1 MPFTTTLWLF
11 WPILLV
17 KSVSCNFELGN
28 VCDWKNENFN
38 VTQYQSPL
46 ENSGPERAFEG
57 GSSFFPWNFL
67 FFIIMLVWI
76 ICCDIFLTTDFYI
89 YSDSFNF
96 GEATLE
102 LTNLETDVNCLFFAY
117 HMWGSQM
124 GSLKVEVKDEGQ
136 WKPVEQYTDYRSN
149 EWQCSGIFLSN
160 PKVSIFLWFKHNIIF
175 IVLGWVTTQKLHSSI
190 ANICSCKFD

>member
-1 MPFTTTLWLF
+1 MQLWVRKCLWLEKWKLQRDAVSKSFRKLRTREGF
-11 WPILLV
+11 WRR
-17 KSVSCNFELGN
+17 FEL
-28 VCDWKNENFN
+28 
-38 VTQYQSPL
+38 
-46 ENSGPERAFEG
+46 
-57 GSSFFPWNFL
+57 FPWNFL

-149 EWQCSGIFLSN
+149 EWHCSGIFLSN
-160 PKVSIFLWFKHNIIF
+160 PKVSIFLWFIHNIFF
-175 IVLGWVTTQKLHSSI
+175 IVLSWVTTHKLHSSI